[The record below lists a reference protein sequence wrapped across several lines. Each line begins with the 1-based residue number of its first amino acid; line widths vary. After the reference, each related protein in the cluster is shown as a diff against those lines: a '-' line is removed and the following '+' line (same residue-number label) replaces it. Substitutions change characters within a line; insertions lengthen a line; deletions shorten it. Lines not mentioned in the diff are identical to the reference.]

1 MSGAGYLATPWP
13 GEDGGPQRLQL
24 ARSAASL
31 GLRAG
36 EKLRSVS
43 RRTWMS
49 TMTLLGAPGEVYLLT
64 HSALRAKVGL
74 ATTACVERIDPQS
87 LKTVCRSPRLAGGPM
102 WPGGMALH
110 RNGDL
115 YVVYGRYL
123 HRLNRACEPQAQL
136 QLPVNEAYN
145 SFVILDNGLLVTK
158 NLSDQTA
165 ARLTVVDPQ
174 TLQPACAD
182 TLCPEPSIARLSSI
196 GNTVYVVGVRSIFR
210 YHWRDQAGALVFDAN
225 WRFDYIGSSGQ
236 SYGWDV
242 VLDGTNA
249 WFMDNGKHSYF
260 IRMIGNGVHPT
271 PNRLIRVSMLD
282 ASDHQVLPVCGLAG
296 GSITNPPLID
306 LQRHIVIGYDSANRH
321 LQAWRF
327 DASARALTPLWHKSA
342 FGCASHMLLYPQSG
356 ELVINDYRRGAEEVV
371 VLAIETGVELARVRC
386 GGLNQGV
393 VFPSAGWG
401 RDFYWSSMDRLTRVF
416 VE

>member
-1 MSGAGYLATPWP
+1 M
-13 GEDGGPQRLQL
+13 
-24 ARSAASL
+24 
-31 GLRAG
+31 
-36 EKLRSVS
+36 
-43 RRTWMS
+43 
-49 TMTLLGAPGEVYLLT
+49 
-64 HSALRAKVGL
+64 
-74 ATTACVERIDPQS
+74 
-87 LKTVCRSPRLAGGPM
+87 
-102 WPGGMALH
+102 
-110 RNGDL
+110 
-115 YVVYGRYL
+115 
-123 HRLNRACEPQAQL
+123 
-136 QLPVNEAYN
+136 
-145 SFVILDNGLLVTK
+145 
-158 NLSDQTA
+158 
-165 ARLTVVDPQ
+165 
-174 TLQPACAD
+174 
-182 TLCPEPSIARLSSI
+182 
-196 GNTVYVVGVRSIFR
+196 
-210 YHWRDQAGALVFDAN
+210 
-225 WRFDYIGSSGQ
+225 
-236 SYGWDV
+236 

-327 DASARALTPLWHKSA
+327 DAAAKALTPLWHKSA